1 MRSTI
6 KYLIQHPTLVN
17 LFVILLVGI
26 GLLRLSQTR
35 STTFPSQKVRFI
47 DMTVPYP
54 GASPSEVEEGVTT
67 RIEDNLESVTGID
80 RVTST
85 SRENLASIQV
95 ELEENADADK
105 MLVEVKN
112 AVDRINNFPSGVEP
126 ASIQKREPL
135 NLTVSFALDGDLPLQ
150 AMKDY
155 ADEIRD
161 DLMAAPS
168 ISTVMINGVPEE
180 EIEIRVRENDLRA
193 YSLTINDV
201 QRAVQNA
208 NLETF
213 GGSIETGEENIS
225 IKANEKGYYAKD
237 LQNIVVR
244 ATPDGNV
251 VYLKEV
257 AEVVDQFKDSPTARY
272 LEDERVITVTVY
284 TLNDE
289 DILENAD
296 YAKDYIATFN
306 DRHAGIDLLILEDGT
321 GNLQDRLKTMINNGV
336 VGVVLVLIVLALFLD
351 KHLAFWVAL
360 KIPVAIIAMFIFAD
374 IYGITINTVSLF
386 GFILV
391 LGILVDDGVVIGEN
405 IYQHAKEKG
414 KKPLRAAL
422 EGTLEMITP
431 VIISLSTTAV
441 AFSLF
446 LFLPTQAG
454 EFFGEMAFVVI
465 SVLFVAFLESFFIL
479 PAHLAHSKGLRENSK
494 PSRIERW
501 ASNSVAFLRDK
512 VYMKLF
518 HQTAVGRGWMQG
530 LTFVAFVGLLV
541 GSVAL
546 ISGGVVN
553 FTFFPNLDDDAF
565 FIELELPPGTP
576 VEVTQQK
583 LGQIA
588 EATQE
593 VNADLSEGR
602 KDKKQVIRFVET
614 VTGPLDNQGQVKVT
628 MMGGEERGISSFKVS
643 SAIREATPPIPEA
656 TRLIYGLGAATSIFG
671 LPVSFSLKSKDL
683 EELRLAKQELKV
695 AMEDF
700 PDVKDVSDDDTQGK
714 QELHIKLKPQAEL
727 LGLSL
732 GQVLNQ
738 VRAGFF
744 GMQAQ
749 SLQRGDNEV
758 EIWVRYPKEGRDTK
772 AELLNMRITAPNGN
786 AYYLKDIA
794 SVDTEEGTLAINHV
808 EGQREI
814 RIEANVAN
822 KEVSAPRAIAHIET
836 ELLPSILQKY
846 PSVSYTVEGQNRQSF
861 KLIGAITTIGPII
874 LLFILALI
882 IINNNSFSQGL
893 LVFGLFPFA
902 LIGVITGHWI
912 HGEPVSIFSLIG
924 TIALIGVFVN
934 NALVFISTL
943 NDLLKE
949 GKDFIGAI
957 VESAQSRFRPIILTT
972 ITTVAGLGPLI
983 GSSSVGA
990 QFLKGPAIA
999 MAYGLGFGIFNV
1011 LILLPLMLVVFN
1023 RLRLWWHN
1031 RVRNRQL
1038 SPAEVEPAVMK
1049 LKYTINE

>member
-1 MRSTI
+1 
-6 KYLIQHPTLVN
+6 
-17 LFVILLVGI
+17 
-26 GLLRLSQTR
+26 
-35 STTFPSQKVRFI
+35 
-47 DMTVPYP
+47 
-54 GASPSEVEEGVTT
+54 
-67 RIEDNLESVTGID
+67 
-80 RVTST
+80 
-85 SRENLASIQV
+85 
-95 ELEENADADK
+95 
-105 MLVEVKN
+105 
-112 AVDRINNFPSGVEP
+112 
-126 ASIQKREPL
+126 
-135 NLTVSFALDGDLPLQ
+135 
-150 AMKDY
+150 
-155 ADEIRD
+155 
-161 DLMAAPS
+161 
-168 ISTVMINGVPEE
+168 
-180 EIEIRVRENDLRA
+180 
-193 YSLTINDV
+193 
-201 QRAVQNA
+201 
-208 NLETF
+208 
-213 GGSIETGEENIS
+213 
-225 IKANEKGYYAKD
+225 
-237 LQNIVVR
+237 
-244 ATPDGNV
+244 
-251 VYLKEV
+251 
-257 AEVVDQFKDSPTARY
+257 
-272 LEDERVITVTVY
+272 
-284 TLNDE
+284 
-289 DILENAD
+289 
-296 YAKDYIATFN
+296 
-306 DRHAGIDLLILEDGT
+306 
-321 GNLQDRLKTMINNGV
+321 
-336 VGVVLVLIVLALFLD
+336 
-351 KHLAFWVAL
+351 
-360 KIPVAIIAMFIFAD
+360 
-374 IYGITINTVSLF
+374 
-386 GFILV
+386 
-391 LGILVDDGVVIGEN
+391 
-405 IYQHAKEKG
+405 
-414 KKPLRAAL
+414 
-422 EGTLEMITP
+422 
-431 VIISLSTTAV
+431 
-441 AFSLF
+441 
-446 LFLPTQAG
+446 
-454 EFFGEMAFVVI
+454 
-465 SVLFVAFLESFFIL
+465 
-479 PAHLAHSKGLRENSK
+479 
-494 PSRIERW
+494 
-501 ASNSVAFLRDK
+501 
-512 VYMKLF
+512 
-518 HQTAVGRGWMQG
+518 
-530 LTFVAFVGLLV
+530 
-541 GSVAL
+541 
-546 ISGGVVN
+546 
-553 FTFFPNLDDDAF
+553 
-565 FIELELPPGTP
+565 
-576 VEVTQQK
+576 
-583 LGQIA
+583 
-588 EATQE
+588 
-593 VNADLSEGR
+593 
-602 KDKKQVIRFVET
+602 
-614 VTGPLDNQGQVKVT
+614 
-628 MMGGEERGISSFKVS
+628 
-643 SAIREATPPIPEA
+643 
-656 TRLIYGLGAATSIFG
+656 
-671 LPVSFSLKSKDL
+671 
-683 EELRLAKQELKV
+683 
-695 AMEDF
+695 MEDF

-1031 RVRNRQL
+1031 RVRNRKL